1 MELVRDI
8 RTSAQ
13 WTVRLLAGACVLL
26 ALMCAG
32 LAVAWSRK
40 AEEASCYRQALAD
53 GETPAIA
60 DTDCAGRP

>member
-1 MELVRDI
+1 MI
-8 RTSAQ
+8 RG
-13 WTVRLLAGACVLL
+13 LALTCVLL

-40 AEEASCYRQALAD
+40 AAEAACFREALAT

-60 DTDCAGRP
+60 ETDCR